1 MVCLGFKTVNCCY
14 CMSNKCDHCQD
25 SQNLKGYRMK
35 NIKRKHC
42 LEIYFGNVHEKQR
55 YNNHFYF
62 SRPWCQAQTQS
73 RWHSVKWEQQF
84 STNNLRSREAQNWSK
99 ETRNNFATEPFT
111 KGFPVFESFCSGVFV
126 RSKYFVTI
134 YIKLW
139 QLILSDLSLIICI
152 YKNCS
157 EIQNPSFAS
166 FEL

>member
-25 SQNLKGYRMK
+25 SQNLKGYRVK

-111 KGFPVFESFCSGVFV
+111 KGFPVFENFCSGVFL
-126 RSKYFVTI
+126 SDEN
-134 YIKLW
+134 
-139 QLILSDLSLIICI
+139 ILSPIIPNYDDWFCQI
-152 YKNCS
+152 
-157 EIQNPSFAS
+157 
-166 FEL
+166 

>member
-1 MVCLGFKTVNCCY
+1 MVCLGFKTVNWCY

-99 ETRNNFATEPFT
+99 ETQNNFATEPFT
-111 KGFPVFESFCSGVFV
+111 KGFPVFENFCSGGFL
-126 RSKYFVTI
+126 SD
-134 YIKLW
+134 
-139 QLILSDLSLIICI
+139 ILSPIIPNYDRFKNI
-152 YKNCS
+152 YTNFS
-157 EIQNPSFAS
+157 EY
-166 FEL
+166 

>member
-1 MVCLGFKTVNCCY
+1 
-14 CMSNKCDHCQD
+14 
-25 SQNLKGYRMK
+25 MK
-35 NIKRKHC
+35 NVSKWLNPWIC
-42 LEIYFGNVHEKQR
+42 TPWLWLDFNMSVTFWEIICPIIP
-55 YNNHFYF
+55 NHFYF